1 MNMLSVTPIY
11 IALLGL
17 MFLPF
22 TLRVGYYRE
31 KHKIYLGDGGD
42 KTLLRLIRGQGNFI
56 ETVPIAIV
64 MLVLMEML
72 GAGPI
77 WLHTLGALL
86 VVGRLLH
93 YLGMTRSG
101 PSLYRAIGM
110 FMTLAVYLGASVWML
125 VNLWQVYM

>member
-22 TLRVGYYRE
+22 TMRIGYCRG
-31 KHKIYLGDGGD
+31 KNKIRLGDGGD

-72 GAGPI
+72 GAGHA
-77 WLHTLGALL
+77 WLHSFGALL
-86 VVGRLLH
+86 VVGRLLN
-93 YLGMTRSG
+93 YLGITKPK
-101 PSLYRAIGM
+101 PSICREIGM
-110 FMTLAVYLGASVWML
+110 SMTLVVYLGASTWML
-125 VNLWQVYM
+125 VDVLG